1 VRAAVPA
8 WLLALLLAAAP
19 LAAAAPPF
27 QVHVSLDPAV
37 VGLDETATLT
47 IEAEG
52 GGMQSLRFEPTFKL
66 DNLEMLGGASQFED
80 INVINGNLSRSF
92 RFSLRLRPLAVGPAH
107 VRALTVNLR
116 GDAVHLPDQ
125 ELQVQEQPTGHA
137 APANGGGGGA
147 GAGAPFPRSPADL
160 FDQLFRGR
168 SPLARQPPQV
178 QSGPAAFLRAE
189 VQPPRPMAGEQAL
202 YTVYLYTRHDVAA
215 INATGLPNFSGFWV
229 RDIPQ
234 PEHLTPQ
241 MLGIGNDRY
250 ARVALLSK
258 ALFALAPGHH
268 VLEPAAC
275 DVVIESPV
283 ADLFGPM
290 SRPEELH
297 LKTPDL
303 AVDVQPLPA
312 APPGFSGLVGQVSL
326 APKLQPYSLPA
337 GEGAAYTLTLSGA
350 GNLQGVPPPHLELP
364 PGVTAFPPQQQ
375 SDEHLDGTTVQGRR
389 TWTYVLVAAH
399 PGRYAVRPTG
409 ILYFDPAHREYR
421 MAAAAPVE
429 LTARGVAP
437 PPRRPGAGNGTGQE
451 AASSGTAGAG
461 RLPTSDPRAPWWATW
476 PRAMRAIQATWATPP
491 LRVASVLVG
500 LAAAWGLVLLAL
512 WARRRRLSSF
522 AGNPGSSATA
532 ATAPDGTAAGGSPAP
547 ATASPA
553 AMAASADL
561 LARHLRDAAH
571 EDHPRL
577 AASMVEEG
585 WRAYL
590 AARWGLPPDLSPSRW
605 GAWLAAHGA
614 PVEIADATV
623 RLVEELHYL
632 RYAPQLSTTSAVRDE
647 LLAQSRQLLRRLRA
661 SNA

>member
-1 VRAAVPA
+1 MRTAVPA
-8 WLLALLLAAAP
+8 LLLLPLLLAAAP

-27 QVHVSLDPAV
+27 QVHVSLDPGV

-107 VRALTVNLR
+107 VRALTLNLR

-125 ELQVQEQPTGHA
+125 ELQVQEQPTGRA
-137 APANGGGGGA
+137 APAAGGGA
-147 GAGAPFPRSPADL
+147 SAGAPFPRSPADL

-168 SPLARQPPQV
+168 SPLARQPQV
-178 QSGPAAFLRAE
+178 PSGPAAFLRAE
-189 VQPPRPMAGEQAL
+189 VLPTRPMAGEQAL
-202 YTVYLYTRHDVAA
+202 YTVYLYTRQDVAA

-241 MLGIGNDRY
+241 MVGIGNDRY
-250 ARVALLSK
+250 GRVALLSK

-275 DVVIESPV
+275 DVVVESPV

-297 LKTPDL
+297 LKTPEL

-350 GNLQGVPPPHLELP
+350 GNLQGVPPPRLELP

-389 TWTYVLVAAH
+389 TWTYVLVAAR

-437 PPRRPGAGNGTGQE
+437 PPRRPGAGRRTSPE
-451 AASSGTAGAG
+451 AASPETAGAG

-476 PRAMRAIQATWATPP
+476 PRATRAIQATWATP
-491 LRVASVLVG
+491 LRVASVLIG

-512 WARRRRLSSF
+512 WARRRRLSSI
-522 AGNPGSSATA
+522 AGSSDTAAAAPGST
-532 ATAPDGTAAGGSPAP
+532 AGGGLPAP

-661 SNA
+661 GNA